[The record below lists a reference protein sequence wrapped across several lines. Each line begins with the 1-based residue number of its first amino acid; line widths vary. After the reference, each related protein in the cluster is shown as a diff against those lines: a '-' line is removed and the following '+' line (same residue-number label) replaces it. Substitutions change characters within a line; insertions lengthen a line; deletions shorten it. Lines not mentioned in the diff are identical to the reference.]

1 MENNFNR
8 VLVVDD
14 NPKNLRI
21 LADLLNDTGFEVM
34 FALNGQQAIERSVI
48 GNPDIILLDVMMPV
62 MDGFDTC
69 QHLKADDTTKDI
81 PIIFMTAL
89 DDTYHKTKGFELG
102 AVDYITKP
110 IRMPEVLARVKTHL
124 NIRRLQEE
132 LKEKWQREKEI
143 NELKSR
149 FIAIASHD
157 IRNPVSSILLSCNL
171 LKRYGDNLTTERRD
185 TQLKRIERA
194 SNQIKRM
201 LDDILVISKAESGK
215 FTPHLHEVNLI
226 EFCNEIVDEFRGIS
240 QNTHTITLCTRGEDF
255 ETKIDPNLLNHVFTN
270 LLSNA
275 IKYSPKGG
283 EVVFELIHNEKY
295 YIFNVIDEGIGIS
308 KEDQQNLFEA
318 FHRGVNVGDISG
330 TGLGLSIAKQFVE
343 LHNGEI
349 DVESEIKHGTKFIVK
364 IPNSNKT

>member
-1 MENNFNR
+1 
-8 VLVVDD
+8 
-14 NPKNLRI
+14 
-21 LADLLNDTGFEVM
+21 
-34 FALNGQQAIERSVI
+34 
-48 GNPDIILLDVMMPV
+48 
-62 MDGFDTC
+62 
-69 QHLKADDTTKDI
+69 
-81 PIIFMTAL
+81 
-89 DDTYHKTKGFELG
+89 
-102 AVDYITKP
+102 
-110 IRMPEVLARVKTHL
+110 
-124 NIRRLQEE
+124 
-132 LKEKWQREKEI
+132 
-143 NELKSR
+143 
-149 FIAIASHD
+149 
-157 IRNPVSSILLSCNL
+157 L